1 MVWYRKNPTAH
12 LHNHF
17 LQPVGLA
24 TEKGEP
30 LTIHA
35 QQTSGNRTAET
46 QEKRERSKKAKKR
59 RRKRKAR
66 KRKRGHQVMLGKPG

>member
-12 LHNHF
+12 LPNHL

-24 TEKGEP
+24 TEKWKP

-46 QEKRERSKKAKKR
+46 QEKRERRKKR
-59 RRKRKAR
+59 RGGGEREK
-66 KRKRGHQVMLGKPG
+66 QGKGEEVIKSC